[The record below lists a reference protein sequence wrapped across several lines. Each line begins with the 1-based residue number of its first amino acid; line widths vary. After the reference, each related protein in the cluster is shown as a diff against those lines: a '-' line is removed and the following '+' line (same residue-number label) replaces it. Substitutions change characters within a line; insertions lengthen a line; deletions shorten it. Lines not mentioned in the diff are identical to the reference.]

1 MDVLRYRW
9 NGSELVDI
17 TGAAL
22 IPLYVADSFLL
33 REGEV
38 AGYSRHLA
46 RFAQSTQAQGL
57 VRPVDTFLTAVTAAL
72 PTTGVHFPRI
82 DLTERGELELW
93 VRPAPVLKENIV
105 LATAATDP
113 RTEPAL
119 KGPDIPALNVLREHA
134 VSVGADDAV
143 IVDGLGRV
151 IDGSTTCLL
160 WFDGETAVIP
170 PAEAIRVE
178 SVTVSLVTEL
188 LQAAGTPVMEHWATP
203 QELSNT
209 EIYALNAL
217 HGVRA
222 VTEWIEGPVVSL
234 NPARL
239 ASLRHGYE
247 SQFTNISEAR

>member
-17 TGAAL
+17 TGAPL

-33 REGEV
+33 REGQV
-38 AGYSRHLA
+38 AGFNRHLT
-46 RFAQSTQAQGL
+46 RFARSAETQGL
-57 VRPVDTFLTAVTAAL
+57 VRPVDTFLTAVTMAL
-72 PTTGVHFPRI
+72 PTTGVYFPRI
-82 DLTERGELELW
+82 DVTERGELELW
-93 VRPAPVLKENIV
+93 IRPAPVLKEHIV
-105 LATAATDP
+105 LSSAATDP
-113 RTEPAL
+113 RTEPSL
-119 KGPDIPALNVLREHA
+119 KGPDIPALAALRDLA
-134 VSVGADDAV
+134 VSVGADEVV
-143 IVDGLGRV
+143 ILDGQGRV

-160 WFDGETAVIP
+160 WFEDDTAVIP
-170 PAEAIRVE
+170 PTEALRVD
-178 SVTVSLVTEL
+178 SITVSLVSEL
-188 LQAAGTPVMEHWATP
+188 LQASGTPVRERWATP

-222 VTEWIEGPVVSL
+222 VTEWIEGPAVNL

-247 SQFTNISEAR
+247 SQFMNIFEAR